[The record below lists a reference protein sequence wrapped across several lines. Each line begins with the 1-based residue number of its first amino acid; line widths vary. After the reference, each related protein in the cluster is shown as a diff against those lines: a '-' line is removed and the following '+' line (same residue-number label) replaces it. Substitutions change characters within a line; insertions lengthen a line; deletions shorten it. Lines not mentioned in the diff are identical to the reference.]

1 MKESIEYEAMKKF
14 LSSMDEEEFVQN
26 WKNYKDISSFDY
38 KFMINLSKKEETYER

>member
-26 WKNYKDISSFDY
+26 WKKYKDISSFDY
-38 KFMINLSKKEETYER
+38 KYYDKSHQKEETYER